1 MFPDSSKPS
10 TEPRLNFVCE
20 VLLHLIESNYAATGN
35 KLLYC
40 VMGLIITPSKLL
52 PHLPGADELIF
63 AGLYVQGITFHAK
76 NKKMYGSPWMPIF
89 VTQRATRQW
98 FSRVPSSL
106 SKIMSESSHSW
117 NKVVFT
123 VTNGLFYMYC
133 DWYPPNQSAWFKFRR
148 DYYIC

>member
-20 VLLHLIESNYAATGN
+20 VLLHLIESNYAAAGN

-76 NKKMYGSPWMPIF
+76 NKKNVWVTVNADFRHSKGDSAMIFTGAF
-89 VTQRATRQW
+89 VTLENHVRIVSLVKKSGIYGNKWIILYVLWLISTKPK
-98 FSRVPSSL
+98 RV
-106 SKIMSESSHSW
+106 
-117 NKVVFT
+117 V
-123 VTNGLFYMYC
+123 
-133 DWYPPNQSAWFKFRR
+133 
-148 DYYIC
+148 